1 MTSLLDNVLNAMRQ
15 VMLEPV
21 DVDADV
27 FRIVGGNCSWSTELF
42 PQSSNQ
48 QIFSID
54 DNIPF
59 LQDFLID
66 AKAVWNDTKNN
77 RIRSGFWTEIVV
89 SNKELHLEATA
100 IKQGEHNL
108 LIVSNQTEEFTLRQS
123 TMQSA
128 RELSLHNDH
137 LIEQNE
143 YLHTRILAIFNK
155 PSEQDNIINALTKA
169 IENAGFAVLIA
180 KNDFTTIIANT
191 IALNLFEPNNSTKN
205 QQSNP
210 MDIIVQLLQN
220 QLPEYERIISTKSSW
235 DGELCWMSPPSTLKW
250 LKVALY
256 PVLNELNEV
265 KNWIVFA
272 NDISDIKYLVQRNG
286 QLALQDMLTELPNRI
301 AFWQTLKKQ
310 ISSNIPFY
318 LLYVDIND
326 FRCHN
331 EFYGHDDGDKL
342 LIEVGT
348 RIKSSIKDSDF
359 IARVG
364 GDEFA
369 IILTNMDNQACCES
383 VVQRILQS
391 TGKTFKTKDLESFNV
406 KLSIGAANFPHDAN
420 NVEELMK
427 FVDLSAYNGKKSK
440 TNSLQFYSQ
449 AMKEASR
456 QLIEV
461 EHELKEAI
469 KNKEFELFLQPIID
483 LERNEIVKAEALI
496 RWNHPTKGMLFP
508 DSFISVA
515 ENSGLIIKIG
525 KWVIE
530 NACQMVIKMVN
541 LGHKVKISMNL
552 SPAQVFDENLF
563 PHLHACIKNYKI
575 DPGLLELE
583 ITEGVLIDDYAITEK
598 LLNKVRAIGVS
609 VAIDDFGTGYSSLA
623 YLKKL
628 PLDFLKID
636 SSFVRDI
643 VSDDNDK
650 AIVRA
655 VIAMAH
661 NLNLGVIA
669 EGVETQEQLDFLSTN
684 SCNSVQGYL
693 FSKPVDFDAF
703 LLLLENKDRYQGLD
717 KNVRPLDIR

>member
-1 MTSLLDNVLNAMRQ
+1 MTSLLNNVLNAMQQ
-15 VMLEPV
+15 VILEPV
-21 DVDADV
+21 DDKVDS
-27 FRIVGGNCSWSTELF
+27 FRLVGGACQWSNELF
-42 PQSSNQ
+42 PLSNNQ

-66 AKAVWNDTKNN
+66 AKVIWNDTKNN
-77 RIRSGFWTEIVV
+77 RVRSGFWTEAIT
-89 SNKELHLEATA
+89 SNKALHLEALA
-100 IKQGEHNL
+100 IKQEKHNL
-108 LIVSNQTEEFTLRQS
+108 LIIKNQTEEFTFRQS

-155 PSEQDNIINALTKA
+155 PSEKYDIITALTTA

-180 KNDFTTIIANT
+180 KRDFTTIIANT
-191 IALNLFEPNNSTKN
+191 AALNLFEQDPLFTK
-205 QQSNP
+205 QQSDP
-210 MDIIVQLLQN
+210 MDVIVQLLKN
-220 QLPEYERIISTKSSW
+220 QLPEYERIISTKSTW

-250 LKVALY
+250 LKIALY
-256 PVLNELNEV
+256 PVLDDLKNV

-272 NDISDIKYLVQRNG
+272 NDISDIKHLVQRNKK
-286 QLALQDMLTELPNRI
+286 LALQDMLTELPNRI
-301 AFWQTLKKQ
+301 AFWQTLEKQ
-310 ISSNIPFY
+310 ISSGTPFY

-331 EFYGHDDGDKL
+331 EFYGHEEGDKL
-342 LIEVGT
+342 LVEVSG
-348 RIKSSIKDSDF
+348 RIKSTIKASDF

-369 IILTNMDNQACCES
+369 IILTDIDNQTCCEG
-383 VVQRILQS
+383 VVDRIFDR
-391 TGKTFKTKDLESFNV
+391 TRKVFKTRELESFNV
-406 KLSIGAANFPHDAN
+406 NLSIGAANFPYDASS
-420 NVEELMK
+420 VEELMK

-440 TNSLQFYSQ
+440 ANSLQFYSQ
-449 AMKEASR
+449 SIKDASR
-456 QLIEV
+456 LLIEV
-461 EHELKEAI
+461 EHELREAI

-515 ENSGLIIKIG
+515 ERSGLIITIG
-525 KWVIE
+525 KWVID
-530 NACQMVIKMVN
+530 NACQMVEKMVN
-541 LGHKVKISMNL
+541 MGHKVKISMNL

-563 PHLHACIKNYKI
+563 PHLHACIKHYKI

-609 VAIDDFGTGYSSLA
+609 VAIDDFGTGYSSLS

-636 SSFVRDI
+636 RSFVRDI

-669 EGVETQEQLDFLSTN
+669 EGVETKEQLDFLSKN

-693 FSKPVDFDAF
+693 FSKPIEFSAF
-703 LLLLENKDRYQGLD
+703 VMLLNHKNKYFESS
-717 KNVRPLDIR
+717 